1 MVKQIGRNG
10 APAQY
15 PAQAMKKVRY
25 PAEISRPV
33 ILARS
38 KGFAVPDPNTT
49 SGRKK
54 IQEANKEMMRL
65 HDEAIVQKLHLL
77 MDHYKIQNKKDWFA
91 LARALAFDHVDGL
104 KRAVDQLYEFG
115 IAAWNK
121 SSTAEHF
128 SGGVLLNKKHSG
140 RPTLWSHDRLLDL
153 HAAVEREKAKGRLST
168 DRAALERV
176 ARTREWQRPA
186 SHRGSHQQWIETLE
200 ARNQEAKAFHRKAA
214 KDLKEFKKIA
224 QELFRKKF
232 R

>member
-1 MVKQIGRNG
+1 MPPGDLTQLGIEVPRSDLGFTEDAEKVRQRRVGDAERSAEHIIVVKQIGRNG

-77 MDHYKIQNKKDWFA
+77 MDHYKINKKDWFA
-91 LARALAFDHVDGL
+91 LARALAFDHVDG
-104 KRAVDQLYEFG
+104 
-115 IAAWNK
+115 
-121 SSTAEHF
+121 
-128 SGGVLLNKKHSG
+128 
-140 RPTLWSHDRLLDL
+140 
-153 HAAVEREKAKGRLST
+153 
-168 DRAALERV
+168 
-176 ARTREWQRPA
+176 
-186 SHRGSHQQWIETLE
+186 
-200 ARNQEAKAFHRKAA
+200 
-214 KDLKEFKKIA
+214 
-224 QELFRKKF
+224 
-232 R
+232 